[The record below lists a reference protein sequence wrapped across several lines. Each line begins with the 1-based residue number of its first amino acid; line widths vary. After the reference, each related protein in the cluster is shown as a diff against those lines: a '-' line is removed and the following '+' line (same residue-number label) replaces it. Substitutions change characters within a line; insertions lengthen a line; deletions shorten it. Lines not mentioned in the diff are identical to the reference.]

1 MYSQGDCDRGI
12 TAHGQKLNE
21 GWYTPDIRAKARFR
35 AGKVVEQFGTVGGDV
50 DDVTQAALM
59 RVARAMQGF
68 DPARGRPGA
77 FIRQVLDSW
86 YQDTCRSCRRA
97 RLRRAAT
104 IDSLGSEDRQVESG
118 APGPCEEVD
127 RRLDTAVCMA
137 KLREADAQ
145 AARDSVTI
153 PRNES
158 ARKFRKKRSMYR
170 RHQERLRVAFSSLDP
185 KKT

>member
-1 MYSQGDCDRGI
+1 MNSNANFDRGI
-12 TAHGQKLNE
+12 TAHGHEGNE
-21 GWYTPDIRAKARFR
+21 GWYAPDVEAKARFR
-35 AGKVVEQFGTVGGDV
+35 AKRVVKQFGSVRGDV
-50 DDVTQAALM
+50 DDMLQSALV

-158 ARKFRKKRSMYR
+158 AKKFRKKRSMYR